1 MDLQI
6 INVELFKKLS
16 LAIAIIRNTPD
27 GITPD
32 VFTRILSKRLF
43 PRSNHSSQLASI
55 LDEHLILRQQDLLSR
70 FLPSHTKLTSS
81 ISFMDFTPATIDN
94 DDLNKKQTNEYEYGE
109 FAEKVFQLKDKKY
122 QIKIDDVEFLLNTL
136 TKWIITTTDINYQT
150 IPIDACLY
158 TIQIIANNLK
168 TDNDKPYHIVLDI
181 LPMINKFLDCL
192 FDILDHITDNHV
204 YFIHEMIISL
214 ASSNSCV
221 SRILDKLCYRLRQ
234 YCENIEIINDN
245 HREYAANIHF
255 IDPIDRLFN
264 ILHEIIHNRS
274 IFQRRLSQRS
284 IDKLFTFINQ
294 ISSLLDGKSNHTHL
308 LKLQGQ
314 LQAAN
319 YKITETSIK
328 TFRSYTSSSS
338 SDYSQCQQQ
347 KHYTTKPPPLPL
359 NHNSL
364 DYSMSQHSQSQY
376 F

>member
-1 MDLQI
+1 MDLQL

-27 GITPD
+27 GIKPD

-43 PRSNHSSQLASI
+43 PRPNSSSQLVSI
-55 LDEHLILRQQDLLSR
+55 LDEHLILRQQDIISR
-70 FLPSHTKLTSS
+70 VFPSHSKLTSS
-81 ISFMDFTPATIDN
+81 ISFMDFTTATIEN
-94 DDLNKKQTNEYEYGE
+94 DDRNKKQTNEYEYGE
-109 FAEKVFQLKDKKY
+109 FAEKVFQLKDRKY

-136 TKWIITTTDINYQT
+136 TKWIVTKTDIIHQT

-181 LPMINKFLDCL
+181 LPMIDKFLDCL
-192 FDILDHITDNHV
+192 FDLLDHITDNHI
-204 YFIHEMIISL
+204 YFIHQMIISS

-221 SRILDKLCYRLRQ
+221 SRILDKLCNRLRQ
-234 YCENIEIINDN
+234 YCENVEIIDDSD
-245 HREYAANIHF
+245 RQFAANICV

-284 IDKLFTFINQ
+284 IDKLFAFINQ
-294 ISSLLDGKSNHTHL
+294 VSSLLDGKSNHTHL
-308 LKLQGQ
+308 LKLEGQ

-319 YKITETSIK
+319 YKTTETSIK

-347 KHYTTKPPPLPL
+347 KHYTTKAPPLL
-359 NHNSL
+359 LKNNSL

>member
-6 INVELFKKLS
+6 INFDLFKKLS

-27 GITPD
+27 GIKPD

-43 PRSNHSSQLASI
+43 PRSNHSSQLVSI

-70 FLPSHTKLTSS
+70 FLPSHSKLTSS
-81 ISFMDFTPATIDN
+81 ISFMDFTIATIENDN
-94 DDLNKKQTNEYEYGE
+94 LNKSQTNEYEYGE
-109 FAEKVFQLKDKKY
+109 FAEKVFQLKDRKH
-122 QIKIDDVEFLLNTL
+122 QIKIDDIEFLLNTL
-136 TKWIITTTDINYQT
+136 TKWIITTKDVNYQT
-150 IPIDACLY
+150 IPINACLY

-181 LPMINKFLDCL
+181 LPMIDKFLDCL
-192 FDILDHITDNHV
+192 FDILDHTTDNHL
-204 YFIHEMIISL
+204 YFIHQMIISL

-221 SRILDKLCYRLRQ
+221 SRILDKLCNRLRQ
-234 YCENIEIINDN
+234 YCENVEIINDN
-245 HREYAANIHF
+245 DHEFATNIGLVN
-255 IDPIDRLFN
+255 PIERLFN

-274 IFQRRLSQRS
+274 MFQHRLSQRS
-284 IDKLFTFINQ
+284 IDKLFIFINQ
-294 ISSLLDGKSNHTHL
+294 ISSLLNGKSNHTHL
-308 LKLQGQ
+308 LKLEGQ

-319 YKITETSIK
+319 YKTTEISIK

-338 SDYSQCQQQ
+338 SDYSQYQQQ
-347 KHYTTKPPPLPL
+347 KHYTIKPPPLPL
-359 NHNSL
+359 KNNSL